1 MIKKQF
7 DLALKKELLIAQ
19 GEILRLK
26 LSNEINDL
34 QNHPAFFAKTI
45 WRGTLGILVTLLL
58 TKIISDSKP
67 SNFLRQFIKNAFR
80 ITLMWRTIRKIWHRY
95 L

>member
-7 DLALKKELLIAQ
+7 DLRFKKELLIAQ

-26 LSNEINDL
+26 LSNEFHIL

-45 WRGTLGILVTLLL
+45 LKGTLSILVTLLL
-58 TKIISDSKP
+58 NKIVSDSKP

>member
-7 DLALKKELLIAQ
+7 DLRLKKELLIAQ

-26 LSNEINDL
+26 LGNELNNL
-34 QNHPAFFAKTI
+34 KNRPAFFGEIALK
-45 WRGTLGILVTLLL
+45 GALGILMTLLL
-58 TKIISDSKP
+58 TKIFSNSRP
-67 SNFLRQFIKNAFR
+67 NNFLKQFIKNAFR
-80 ITLMWRTIRKIWHRY
+80 IILMWRTIRKILHRY